1 MQMLINKIEIYWREF
16 QKEYPTYHQVAVP
29 PHYYFCDNKKD
40 ADECA
45 ELVRRGIKQATTH
58 SLSGLQINEEK
69 LPTIGDLAIVT
80 DWDGAPKA
88 VIKTIKVELVRFKD
102 ITTEYAFIEGEGDKS
117 LPYWK
122 KVHWD
127 YYTRELREHN
137 LKPTPA
143 MELVCEYFETIW
155 SHI

>member
-1 MQMLINKIEIYWREF
+1 MLINKIEIYWQEF
-16 QKEYPTYHQVAVP
+16 QKEYPTYQLIAVP
-29 PHYYFCDNKKD
+29 PYYYFCDNKKD

-127 YYTRELREHN
+127 YTRI
-137 LKPTPA
+137 A
-143 MELVCEYFETIW
+143 
-155 SHI
+155 